1 VKNRTEASSSEGKQ
15 NSIVTD
21 DKYKFY
27 AIAFTGGILV
37 YVLKLLMS
45 KLPFLIFFNNFFS
58 TFIIVT
64 LRLTSTQKTSGEH
77 ILIK

>member
-45 KLPFLIFFNNFFS
+45 KLPFL
-58 TFIIVT
+58 FIYQNKEKG
-64 LRLTSTQKTSGEH
+64 R
-77 ILIK
+77 

>member
-27 AIAFTGGILV
+27 AIAFTKIV
-37 YVLKLLMS
+37 YQQDLA
-45 KLPFLIFFNNFFS
+45 
-58 TFIIVT
+58 
-64 LRLTSTQKTSGEH
+64 H
-77 ILIK
+77 